1 MQRVW
6 CSTRL
11 GVITRACKRFGQV
24 PEVKNIPFQLILTN
38 FRRNLVVPKFTM
50 AYTPVEFGTLN
61 TLDYRIYF
69 KAANGNFISPFH
81 DIPLY
86 ADKEKN
92 IFNMVVEIPK
102 WTNHKME
109 LNKEE
114 KLNPMKQDVKSG
126 KIRFVKNFFPHHG
139 YIWNYGAFPQTWEDP
154 NFIEPETGTKGDK
167 DPLDVCEI
175 GNKVHK
181 RGAVIQVKVLGIMC
195 LIDEGETDWK
205 VLCIDVNDPNASKMN
220 DIEDVERLMP
230 GFLRATFEWFS
241 LYKVPDGKEVNKF
254 AFGGDAK
261 KRDYTIEKIIEA
273 HEQWKK
279 LIGKEVDCLGIACEN
294 VTVGGSPYRISQ
306 EDAQHEVGKGI
317 KLYADMFN
325 LTIVKQPELKPAAP
339 LPDDVDVWHFIDPK
353 VQMTIDDKS
362 KMKSGL

>member
-306 EDAQHEVGKGI
+306 EDAQHEVGK
-317 KLYADMFN
+317 
-325 LTIVKQPELKPAAP
+325 QPELKPAAP